1 LGFSAPTVKDLVVE
15 EGQKKSPSALCFSA
29 SLIFNSLPP
38 PDLSPVTAMC
48 LAPICICARDERSHR
63 AAGDSSGGEQLEW
76 WVLLEPQALPYV
88 KRALLFV
95 FSLVPAPAACAVGN
109 ARQLAARWYRR
120 FARMLDLL
128 IPASFSKHL
137 LMRMRVIL
145 CVLL

>member
-1 LGFSAPTVKDLVVE
+1 
-15 EGQKKSPSALCFSA
+15 
-29 SLIFNSLPP
+29 
-38 PDLSPVTAMC
+38 MC

-63 AAGDSSGGEQLEW
+63 DAGDSSGGEQLEW

-109 ARQLAARWYRR
+109 ARQLAARWYPR

-137 LMRMRVIL
+137 LM
-145 CVLL
+145 CVRYFVCSVVKLAHIVWVYAGSFQWLRGNEEIAH